1 MKLRIATFNLENLD
15 DKPGA
20 NPTLDQKIA
29 VLRPQLLRLRADI
42 ICMQEIHGQET
53 TGQPRDVLALKKL
66 LQDTPYATFNIACT
80 KTSTNQV
87 FDERNLVV
95 VSRFPVLATRQYN
108 NTLVP
113 APKYQTV
120 TALPASENTVKE
132 IKWERPIFHVQLDLG
147 GGKKMHLINLHLKS
161 RLPVDVAGQK
171 LNQYSWKTGAG
182 WAEGSFLASMKRV
195 GQALE
200 TRILLDQ
207 LFDAEPNAMIVVA
220 GDFNAHPDEV
230 PVEGIR
236 GSVVNTDNASMYFR
250 EMIPCEHT
258 IPETTRYTFIHRGSK
273 RMLDHMLISREML
286 KYYRTSEIHNETLSD
301 ESVSFATDV
310 KFPESDHAPFIAEF
324 DVE

>member
-15 DKPGA
+15 DKPGD

-29 VLRPQLLRLRADI
+29 VLRPQLIRLRADI
-42 ICMQEIHGQET
+42 ICLQEIHGQET
-53 TGQPRDVLALKKL
+53 QNQPRDVLALKKM
-66 LQDTPYATFNIACT
+66 LQNTPYAAFNITST
-80 KTSTNQV
+80 KTTANEV
-87 FDERNLVV
+87 YDERNLVV
-95 VSRFPVLATRQYN
+95 VSRFPVLSAAQYN

-120 TALPASENTVKE
+120 TALPAAENTTKDV
-132 IKWERPIFHVQLDLG
+132 KWERPIFHVQLDLG
-147 GGKKMHLINLHLKS
+147 GGKKLHLLNLHLKS
-161 RLPVDVAGQK
+161 RLPAEIKGQK
-171 LNQYSWKTGAG
+171 VNQYTWKTGAG
-182 WAEGSFLASMKRV
+182 WAEGSFIASMKRV

-200 TRILLDQ
+200 TRILLDR

-230 PVEGIR
+230 PVEAIR
-236 GSVVNTDNASMYFR
+236 GAVVNTDNPALYFR

-258 IPETTRYTFIHRGSK
+258 IPETSRYTFIHRGTK

-286 KYYRTSEIHNETLSD
+286 KYYRTSEIHNETLND
-301 ESVSFATDV
+301 ESISFATDL

-324 DVE
+324 DVD